1 MMTRDVRDGGDVLL
15 GIHVDEI
22 VAPATVDEASE
33 LMAERA
39 RRGSTVAFMGGGT
52 ELGYGHAPE
61 RVDTL
66 VRTEHLSRV
75 LDYAPADLTIT
86 VEAGTTL
93 GALQAT
99 LAPERQR
106 LALDAPQAAFATIGG
121 LLATNGFGPL
131 RARYGTLRDL
141 IVGVGIVRADGTLA
155 HGGGKVVKNV
165 AGFDLPKLMVGSL
178 GTLGFIAT
186 ATFRLHPLP
195 ERQQWYALAGQSAS
209 GVRDVVRALVERKLE
224 AAAVIAQSNGDAYS
238 LYVLFEGFGPS
249 VDGQGAKLRGLAR
262 DLHGSD
268 ARPLDARGD
277 VDVSMLDEAARL
289 YGSVR
294 LRISAPP
301 AFLTSLD
308 REVLAPLRAAFG
320 DCRIILY
327 PTLGAAFVGGFA
339 HDTGA
344 LLGALRQARA
354 VVESAGGHLVAIE
367 CDDPALRERFDPFGT
382 PPPSFPIM
390 KRLKERFDS
399 ERRLNPGR
407 FVGGL

>member
-1 MMTRDVRDGGDVLL
+1 MMT
-15 GIHVDEI
+15 HDEI
-22 VAPATVDEASE
+22 VAPETLEEATVQ
-33 LMAERA
+33 LAERA
-39 RRGSTVAFMGGGT
+39 RRGSTVAFIGGGT
-52 ELGYGHAPE
+52 ELGYGRTPK

-66 VRTEHLSRV
+66 LRTERLSRV

-86 VEAGTTL
+86 VEGGMTL

-106 LALDAPQAAFATIGG
+106 LALDAPQAALATIGG

-131 RARYGTLRDL
+131 RARFGSLRDL
-141 IVGVGIVRADGTLA
+141 IVGIGIVRADGTLA

-178 GTLGFIAT
+178 GTLGLIAS

-195 ERQQWYALAGQSAS
+195 ERQQWYALAGQSAA
-209 GVRDVVRALVERKLE
+209 GVRELVRALLERKLE

-238 LYVLFEGFGPS
+238 PYVLFEGFGPS
-249 VDGQGAKLRGLAR
+249 VDGQGAKLRELTR
-262 DLHGSD
+262 HLHGTE
-268 ARPLDARGD
+268 ARPLEARGD
-277 VDVSMLDEAARL
+277 VDVPTLDEAARL
-289 YGSVR
+289 YGSLR

-308 REVLAPLRAAFG
+308 RDVLAPLRAAFG
-320 DCRIILY
+320 DCRVILY
-327 PTLGAAFVGGFA
+327 PTLGTAFVGGFS
-339 HDTGA
+339 HDADAA
-344 LLGALRQARA
+344 LAALQQARA
-354 VVESAGGHLVAIE
+354 VVESSGGNFVVLACE
-367 CDDPALRERFDPFGT
+367 EPSLRERFDPFGT

-390 KRLKERFDS
+390 KRLKERFDP

>member
-1 MMTRDVRDGGDVLL
+1 MMTRDVRDGGDLLL
-15 GIHVDEI
+15 GVHVDEI
-22 VAPATVDEASE
+22 VSPATIDEARE

-52 ELGYGHAPE
+52 ELGYGRAPK

-66 VRTEHLSRV
+66 VRTEHLARV
-75 LDYAPADLTIT
+75 LDYAAADLTIT
-86 VEAGTTL
+86 VEAGITL

-106 LALDAPQAAFATIGG
+106 LGLDAPQAAFATIGG

-178 GTLGFIAT
+178 GTLGLIAT

-195 ERQQWYALAGQSAS
+195 EQQQWYALAAQPAS
-209 GVRDVVRALVERKLE
+209 GVRDVVRALLERKLE

-238 LYVLFEGFGPS
+238 MYVLFEGFGAS
-249 VDGQGAKLRGLAR
+249 VEAQGAKLRELAR
-262 DLHGSD
+262 DLHGT
-268 ARPLDARGD
+268 AAQPLEPKGE
-277 VDVSMLDEAARL
+277 VDVPMLDEAARL
-289 YGSVR
+289 YGSMR
-294 LRISAPP
+294 LRISTPP
-301 AFLTSLD
+301 AFLTALD
-308 REVLAPLRAAFG
+308 RDVLVPLRAAFG
-320 DCRIILY
+320 DCRVTLY
-327 PTLGAAFVGGFA
+327 PTLGAAFVGGFP
-339 HDTGA
+339 HDTDA
-344 LLGALRQARA
+344 LVGTLQEARA
-354 VVESAGGHLVAIE
+354 VVGSAGGHLVVID
-367 CDDPALRERFDPFGT
+367 CDESLRERFDPFGAL
-382 PPPSFPIM
+382 PPSFPIM
-390 KRLKERFDS
+390 KRLKERFDP